1 MKKIINEPDNYLKE
15 MLSGIYIA
23 HKDMVTC
30 TDGDLQ
36 CLVSK
41 YKKEGK
47 VGIATGGGSGHFLC
61 FLAMLERACWM
72 AAAWVMYSSHRV
84 QNRCLP

>member
-36 CLVSK
+36 CRVSK
-41 YKKEGK
+41 YKKEVK
-47 VGIATGGGSGHFLC
+47 VGIAT
-61 FLAMLERACWM
+61 
-72 AAAWVMYSSHRV
+72 
-84 QNRCLP
+84 

>member
-47 VGIATGGGSGHFLC
+47 VGIATGRRSRTPSSVSWLCWRGHAGWLLC
-61 FLAMLERACWM
+61 G
-72 AAAWVMYSSHRV
+72 
-84 QNRCLP
+84 